1 MEVYDPTNDQWT
13 MSKAEM
19 NIARTTHAVAVA
31 SGVLYAIGGDDGG
44 GAPTFY
50 DTVERF
56 DPETQQWNMVASL
69 NLARSMA
76 GGATLMV
83 GGNELMYVVGGYND
97 LTDEGWTKT
106 VEVYNATSNRWDF
119 ATPMSM
125 ERQYLCVAVV

>member
-1 MEVYDPTNDQWT
+1 MT
-13 MSKAEM
+13 
-19 NIARTTHAVAVA
+19 
-31 SGVLYAIGGDDGG
+31 G
-44 GAPTFY
+44 
-50 DTVERF
+50 F